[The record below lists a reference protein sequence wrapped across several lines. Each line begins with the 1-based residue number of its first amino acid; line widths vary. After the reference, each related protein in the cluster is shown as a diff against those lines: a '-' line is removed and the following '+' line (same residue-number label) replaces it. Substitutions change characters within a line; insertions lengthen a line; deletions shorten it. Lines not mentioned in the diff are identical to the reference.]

1 MEIYKFIQTEQIN
14 NFEALKLK
22 LESEPYNL
30 KFKED
35 SNFQNLF
42 LIHNQETSDFSIPLV
57 NECNGIILEK
67 DTFKIICYTFNK
79 SLDKLEFDPRLNLN
93 ELYVEYALEGT
104 LIRLFY
110 YNNSWN
116 ISTKKCIDASKSKWI
131 SNKNFTQLFQEC
143 IQNISFI
150 ENLNPDC
157 CYSFVLTHPEN
168 RIVVNYIEP
177 KIFHIS
183 TRNMKTLEEIN
194 ESIGVEKVLKNRIDQ
209 KDLPE
214 LLNKLFNETSL
225 FYEGYILS
233 DNNFNRQKIK
243 SNIYTSVR
251 NIWGNTN
258 NRFIRYAELRK
269 NIDLFYTYMYYFP
282 SDKVMFEL
290 YENRI
295 VYLAKIILECY
306 INRHVTKTIKNVP
319 FYFGKII
326 YKLHG
331 DFFKTKTLTDYNK
344 VMMFLLDL
352 NPKQLYFILNNYE
365 TDVLNKSNNKYI
377 NNLGHEEGEVFSDN
391 NFEMAV

>member
-1 MEIYKFIQTEQIN
+1 M
-14 NFEALKLK
+14 
-22 LESEPYNL
+22 
-30 KFKED
+30 
-35 SNFQNLF
+35 
-42 LIHNQETSDFSIPLV
+42 
-57 NECNGIILEK
+57 
-67 DTFKIICYTFNK
+67 
-79 SLDKLEFDPRLNLN
+79 
-93 ELYVEYALEGT
+93 
-104 LIRLFY
+104 
-110 YNNSWN
+110 
-116 ISTKKCIDASKSKWI
+116 
-131 SNKNFTQLFQEC
+131 
-143 IQNISFI
+143 
-150 ENLNPDC
+150 
-157 CYSFVLTHPEN
+157 
-168 RIVVNYIEP
+168 
-177 KIFHIS
+177 
-183 TRNMKTLEEIN
+183 
-194 ESIGVEKVLKNRIDQ
+194 
-209 KDLPE
+209 

-225 FYEGYILS
+225 FYEGYILC

-282 SDKVMFEL
+282 ADKVMFEL

-295 VYLAKIILECY
+295 VYLAKIILEFY

-365 TDVLNKSNNKYI
+365 TDVLNKSNNIYI
-377 NNLGHEEGEVFSDN
+377 NNLGQEEAEVFSDN